1 MNLKAAHL
9 SILFALLIGRSLA
22 QSHDPNH
29 MTPLAPGVN
38 KGNVDNI
45 QGPHFYYFY
54 AGPGPI
60 NVRMAFHEMGVF
72 GNPLRQTLNF
82 DIAYED
88 KTVFE
93 HESLVSQGNTAT
105 FTYHGNIPK
114 HSKILVAVT
123 AQKGTIRLGGY
134 YEFEVTGAA
143 SFEGKAGASAATG
156 PIDTHLT
163 TTAKNGPVAL
173 TKGQTALTNGQVD
186 LTPGTKN
193 GPVAL
198 TSGKP
203 VTLVYPG
210 QALTVHET
218 PHELRITLAA
228 DVLFDFNKSEIRPD
242 AIPTLRDAATKIKAA
257 HPNSPVLVAGY
268 TDAKGADSL
277 NLKLSQQ
284 RAAAVELWLI
294 KNAGFG
300 VSNFTPKGY
309 GATHPVAPNQK
320 PNGQDNPAGRQL
332 NRRVELVVTK

>member
-1 MNLKAAHL
+1 MKLKSAYL
-9 SILFALLIGRSLA
+9 PVLLALLIIPSFA
-22 QSHDPNH
+22 QSHDPSH
-29 MTPLAPGVN
+29 PTPLAPGTN

-54 AGPGPI
+54 AGPGRI
-60 NVRMAFHEMGVF
+60 DIRMVFHEMGVF
-72 GNPLRQTLNF
+72 GNPLRQSLNF
-82 DIAYED
+82 DLGDANG
-88 KTVFE
+88 KVFE
-93 HESLVSQGNTAT
+93 HESLISQGNTVT
-105 FTYHGNIPK
+105 LTNHGTIDK
-114 HSKILVAVT
+114 RGKILVAVT

-134 YEFEVTGAA
+134 YEFEVTGVA
-143 SFEGKAGASAATG
+143 FFDGKGGSSSATG

-173 TKGQTALTNGQVD
+173 TQGQTALTNGPVD

-228 DVLFDFNKSEIRPD
+228 DVLFDFNKSDIRPG
-242 AIPTLRDAATKIKAA
+242 AIPTLRDAAAKIKAA
-257 HPNSPVLVAGY
+257 RPHNPVLVAGY
-268 TDAKGADSL
+268 TDAKGSDAL

-294 KNAGFG
+294 QNAGFA